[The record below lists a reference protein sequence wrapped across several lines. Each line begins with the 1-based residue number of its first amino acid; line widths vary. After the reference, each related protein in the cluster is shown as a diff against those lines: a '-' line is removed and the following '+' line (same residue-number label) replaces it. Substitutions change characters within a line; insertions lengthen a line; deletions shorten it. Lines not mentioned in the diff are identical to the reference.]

1 MKSYK
6 TILLSSLVL
15 MLATSCTENEQITSQ
30 RGKVKYETISISGKL
45 AGRVSKLYVEEG
57 QKVKKGDTL
66 AFIDVPEVTAKMMQ
80 TDGAIMAA
88 EGQLDMAING
98 ATKEQLNQVEQKL
111 KAAQAQ
117 LDFAQESYRRL
128 ENMHKDSLVSQQQF
142 DEVKMKRAMAK
153 AQVDAVKAK
162 KQEIVKGA
170 RAEQINQAK
179 GQLDRALGA
188 KEEVNVAS
196 NEKYLIA
203 PVDMSIETI
212 SLKEGELLTP
222 GYALINGYETNSI
235 YFRLT
240 VPESKIYDFKI
251 NQEVTLENPYTNAR
265 FPSKIVAIK
274 QLAKYANITSTT
286 PLYTLDESIYEL
298 KIVPLKSIEEGDLYL
313 NSTVL
318 LK

>member
-142 DEVKMKRAMAK
+142 DEVKMKRTMAK

>member
-142 DEVKMKRAMAK
+142 DEVKMKRTMAK

-265 FPSKIVAIK
+265 FLSKIVAIK